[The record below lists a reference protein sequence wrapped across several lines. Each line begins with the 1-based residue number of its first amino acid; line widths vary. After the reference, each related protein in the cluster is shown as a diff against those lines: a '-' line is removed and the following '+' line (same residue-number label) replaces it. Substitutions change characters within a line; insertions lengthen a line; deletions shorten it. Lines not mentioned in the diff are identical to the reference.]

1 LLNPIYMRQASSSL
15 TRTENLFEIVC
26 H

>member
-1 LLNPIYMRQASSSL
+1 LLNPIYMCQASSSL